1 VQQHKTWVSIV
12 VVLVVGISLGLAGS
26 IVGAGQ
32 GRGGATTTATDGD
45 GGYQEHMVPGDPWL
59 FEAWPSHR
67 QREYQKQLANYDPPL
82 YAAWKKRMDQAI
94 ANKKL
99 DKHTELVIVS
109 AMDAMVHWIGPVTE
123 QHIDQAFDAGS
134 NISELFEAMQTGPET
149 STHSIQDGVGAL
161 VHVVAVREKAGKP
174 VPLRGAPLT
183 EKDLIPSSSTNPPV
197 FKWHVPMPRTFQA
210 AKDRWQPEIAA
221 IDRRAGAEKAKLP
234 KALSGRMTE
243 LITSA
248 SDSIIRYP
256 DPLLDHHMH
265 EALNRGSNVQEIL
278 EVVMVT
284 AESVQGASESNVQG
298 RRVHSGVEILHHGVS
313 ALGRVIAERDKA
325 GYKTPGEY
333 GEGFT
338 KKMY

>member
-1 VQQHKTWVSIV
+1 MQQRRNLVSTV
-12 VVLVVGISLGLAGS
+12 ALLVVGIALGLTWS
-26 IVGAGQ
+26 MVGAGQ
-32 GRGGATTTATDGD
+32 GRRGTPTASTDGD

-82 YAAWKKRMDQAI
+82 YAAWKKRMDQAL

-99 DKHTELVIVS
+99 DKRTELIVVS
-109 AMDAMVHWIGPVTE
+109 AMDAMVHWIGPITE

-134 NISELFEAMQTGPET
+134 NISELLEAMQTGPET
-149 STHSIQDGVGAL
+149 SAHSMQDGVGGL

-183 EKDLIPSSSTNPPV
+183 EKDLIPSSSTNPPI

-210 AKDRWQPEIAA
+210 AKERWQPEIAA
-221 IDRRAGAEKAKLP
+221 IDRRASAEKAKLP
-234 KALSGRMTE
+234 KALSARIAE

-265 EALNRGSNVQEIL
+265 EALNKGSNVQEVL
-278 EVVMVT
+278 EVVMVV

-298 RRVHSGVEILHHGVS
+298 RR
-313 ALGRVIAERDKA
+313 
-325 GYKTPGEY
+325 
-333 GEGFT
+333 
-338 KKMY
+338 